1 MKKRIRKIWKK
12 VLVYMSFPQTWLF
25 TTILVMTVAAF
36 FLSRNV
42 HDEYWQSLFSNVF
55 AGLITGLVI
64 SLLAGTRQIY
74 FSVQERKKQ
83 WLKDLHKL
91 ILEYSGLH
99 HKFLRNDYNG
109 MDREEFIYEMGASV
123 SWIGE
128 RVLQST
134 FDRRLPFN
142 SEKYCKK
149 HLNFDGVAFYDK
161 SNKIHDSLCNN
172 TYPEKEDVIELFE
185 DVDRELRNLNSKVN
199 DDIRAIEVKIATA
212 QRSIT

>member
-1 MKKRIRKIWKK
+1 MKKRIRIIWKK

-25 TTILVMTVAAF
+25 AAILIMTVAAF
-36 FLSRNV
+36 FLSRNS
-42 HDEYWQSLFSNVF
+42 HDEYWKSLFSNIF

-74 FSVQERKKQ
+74 FSVQERKRQ
-83 WLKDLHKL
+83 WLKEVHKL
-91 ILEYSGLH
+91 ILEYSELH

-109 MDREEFIYEMGASV
+109 MDREEFIYEMGACV
-123 SWIGE
+123 SWVGE

-134 FDRRLPFN
+134 FDSRLPFK

-149 HLNFDGVAFYDK
+149 HLGFDAMAFYDK

-172 TYPEKEDVIELFE
+172 TYSEKKDVLELFE
-185 DVDRELRNLNSKVN
+185 DVDRELRIFNFNII
-199 DDIRAIEVKIATA
+199 DDIRSIEVKIATA
-212 QRSIT
+212 QRSII